1 MSTQKDNISNKIQSD
16 NINDD
21 TNFEDTDEDND
32 VMDEQNPILDF
43 EIFEKINKFKNCVC
57 KFEISKNGIKKSGI
71 GFFCYIPSKEIRVL
85 ITNNHIINENY
96 LKDEKE
102 IICIF
107 EEKNKTTEKIINLES
122 TSFLEIIPPQMKKCP
137 FLRGGIFV
145 DWMISIKITYF

>member
-1 MSTQKDNISNKIQSD
+1 MSTQKDNIPKKIQSD
-16 NINDD
+16 NMNDD
-21 TNFEDTDEDND
+21 TSFEDTDEDTD

-57 KFEISKNGIKKSGI
+57 KFEISKNGIKKSGT

-85 ITNNHIINENY
+85 ITNNHLINENY

-107 EEKNKTTEKIINLES
+107 EEKDKTTEKIINLEN
-122 TSFLEIIPPQMKKCP
+122 TLFLEISYLRKKKYS
-137 FLRGGIFV
+137 FLREMDYSKIGI
-145 DWMISIKITYF
+145 IH